1 MSYDTLTIEEINQL
15 REERLAEM
23 NTPTAMEI
31 RLKLIELFGE
41 GYLHQLSATQH
52 HDIYTL
58 KSFKQY
64 EDKHIKNEYVAM
76 TPFDGGVVHNPGQN
90 NLVYKPNDK
99 VGL

>member
-1 MSYDTLTIEEINQL
+1 
-15 REERLAEM
+15 M

-58 KSFKQY
+58 KSFKQF

-76 TPFDGGVVHNPGQN
+76 IPFDGGVVHNPGQD
-90 NLVYKPNDK
+90 NLIYKSQ
-99 VGL
+99 